1 MGRVP
6 GAPHLSP
13 PHCPWPT
20 EAVPGSIRT
29 AEHFV
34 GFLKRFVAY
43 LRARVRGPRV
53 VQESPPAFLKD
64 LYEKVCI
71 ERKPLR

>member
-1 MGRVP
+1 M
-6 GAPHLSP
+6 
-13 PHCPWPT
+13 
-20 EAVPGSIRT
+20 
-29 AEHFV
+29 